1 MTDVLRQVPLIDG
14 PAELRGALEV
24 VTTETGLLPRRLP
37 QWTVAQSDASME
49 RQATAGSGVRLAFR
63 SAATVIEL
71 DVLTTVPMMAENEPH
86 PDDAGA
92 FAITYDGYDLEDGH
106 DGSESFFGGTQPAP
120 VGNVLLMDQTMTQA
134 GFVPGQPSTVRFE
147 GLPPGV
153 KDLQIWL
160 PHWVKT
166 ELVALRADA
175 DVAPP
180 TPTGRRVWL
189 HHGSSISQCNEAESP
204 LGVWPVIAARSAG
217 VDPVNVGLSGNCYLD
232 PYVARSIRDAEADVI
247 SLKLGINFTAK
258 AGYVLR
264 TLGPTVHGFLDTVR
278 EGHPDTPLL
287 VVSPIACPALEE
299 RPGPTVWRDDVLYA
313 TGDPARVAEG
323 ALTLQ
328 VVRRELRRIVTERA
342 KQDPNIHYLDGLK
355 LVGLDEADEYLGEGL
370 HPTPAGY
377 RMIGER
383 FARLVFG
390 DGGVFAESARPVS

>member
-1 MTDVLRQVPLIDG
+1 MTDVLRRVPLIDG
-14 PAELRGALEV
+14 PAEIRGALEV
-24 VTTETGLLPRRLP
+24 VTTEAGLLPRRLP
-37 QWTVAQSDASME
+37 LWTVAQSDASME

-63 SAATVIEL
+63 SAATAVEL
-71 DVLTTVPMMAENEPH
+71 DVLTTVPMMAEDEPR
-86 PDDAGA
+86 PDDAGV
-92 FAITYDGYDLEDGH
+92 FAITYDGHDADDGH
-106 DGSESFFGGTQPAP
+106 DGESFLGGTRRAT
-120 VGNVLLMDQTMTQA
+120 VGNVLLMDQTMTQV
-134 GFVPGQPSTVRFE
+134 GFVPGQPATVRFE
-147 GLPPGV
+147 PLPAGA
-153 KDLQIWL
+153 KEIEIWL

-175 DVAPP
+175 DVEPP

-189 HHGSSISQCNEAESP
+189 HHGSSISQCNEADSP
-204 LGVWPVIAARSAG
+204 LGVWPVIAARAAG
-217 VDPVNVGLSGNCYLD
+217 VAPVNVGLAGNCYLD
-232 PYVARSIRDAEADVI
+232 PFVARSIRDAEADVI

-287 VVSPIACPALEE
+287 VVSPIACPELEA

-313 TGDPARVAEG
+313 TGDPDSVAGG

-342 KQDPNIHYLDGLK
+342 KQDPNIHYLDGLQ

-377 RMIGER
+377 RVMGER

-390 DGGVFAESARPVS
+390 EGGVFATAAGPIS